1 MSNAQEVAHEMLEE
15 LLEVEGGMTPW
26 EVSFID
32 DINKRTRHN
41 KTLSPKQIEMIQR
54 IYTDRV

>member
-1 MSNAQEVAHEMLEE
+1 MTKEQDTAHEMLQE

-32 DINKRTRHN
+32 DIDKRTRHN
-41 KTLSPKQIEMIQR
+41 KTLSPKQIEMIKR